1 MEAPFGSSCLP
12 YFFGVLSWMTAGKKP
27 INLPISPT
35 VTLAEAQDKLKS
47 HVKGPG
53 VICPCCHQLVR
64 MVEKELSSTMV
75 YVLILMYRHFQTAS
89 DWLDMS
95 QYLDNMVALGSEVK
109 GGEWSKLKYWQLIV
123 ERPPEKKSVLNPK
136 PTVKTQGMYKLTDKG
151 RDFVLGK
158 LKAPK
163 SLWIYNGHVIE
174 ANKKSMS
181 IQECL
186 GKDYK
191 YEDIMAGNLGSFAV

>member
-1 MEAPFGSSCLP
+1 
-12 YFFGVLSWMTAGKKP
+12 MTIGKKP
-27 INLPISPT
+27 INLPISPAT
-35 VTLAEAQDKLKS
+35 SLAEAQEKLKS
-47 HVKGPG
+47 HVRGPG

-64 MVEKELSSTMV
+64 MVEKELSSTMA

-95 QYLDNMVALGSEVK
+95 QYLENMVALGSEVK
-109 GGEWSKLKYWQLIV
+109 GGDWSKLKYWKLIE

-136 PTVKTQGMYKLTDKG
+136 PPVKTQGMYKLTDLG
-151 RDFVLGK
+151 TRFVLGSIK
-158 LKAPK
+158 VPR

-174 ANKKSMS
+174 ANKKSVS

-186 GKDYK
+186 KGVYQ
-191 YEDIMAGNLGSFAV
+191 YENLMAGKLGEFTV